1 MDITTERNETINQ
14 TSGPG
19 ETVTKLS
26 GRFDANECDEF
37 DVYVDQLKTS
47 GGTAESNLIFDLSA
61 VDFIDSTAL
70 ASLVALSKWAAANGR
85 KMEVRNPSNP
95 VRIIL
100 ELTALDRVLN
110 VTDQPVRQ

>member
-1 MDITTERNETINQ
+1 MR
-14 TSGPG
+14 TSILRPFAAAHF
-19 ETVTKLS
+19 ESATKEARAVES
-26 GRFDANECDEF
+26 MKSTADKSKIRFDSAA
-37 DVYVDQLKTS
+37 
-47 GGTAESNLIFDLSA
+47 AESNLIFDLSA